1 MKIHK
6 SYKFRMYPNRT
17 QEVLL
22 AKTFGCNR
30 FVWNKCVEAFE
41 SCDKVKNPNSKTP
54 TKKDLESE
62 FPWLNEVSAAS
73 LQQKTRDFEE
83 FKKQYFNKDR
93 KKKIEE
99 PNYKS
104 KKSKQSFRL
113 PNQKF
118 KLSDDKIRLEKIG
131 WVKIV
136 MDRSIPENAKFLSC
150 TVSKNKSGQYFVS
163 ILVEEEMVYKE
174 KTGKSVGVDLGVKE
188 LATLSDGKVFHNPK
202 FLRDK
207 QAKISRMQELLSK
220 KKKGSNRKK
229 KLQLKVNRL
238 YRDVKNERDWY
249 THNLTAYLVNNYDV
263 ICIEDLNVSGMMKNH
278 RLAYSISDS
287 CFATIRSQLEYKCY
301 WYGKQLVVIDRF
313 YPSSKTCSNCG
324 WKNNSL
330 KLSDRVFECKQ
341 CGTQIDRDLNAAL
354 NIQAVGV
361 DMAQRTLDG
370 SNPVAMSV

>member
-1 MKIHK
+1 
-6 SYKFRMYPNRT
+6 MYPNHT

-30 FVWNKCVEAFE
+30 FIWNKCVEAFE
-41 SCDKVKNPNSKTP
+41 SYDKVKNPSPKIP

-93 KKKIEE
+93 KNKIEE

-136 MDRSIPENAKFLSC
+136 MDRSIPENSKILSC

-163 ILVEEEMVYKE
+163 IICYLC
-174 KTGKSVGVDLGVKE
+174 
-188 LATLSDGKVFHNPK
+188 
-202 FLRDK
+202 
-207 QAKISRMQELLSK
+207 K
-220 KKKGSNRKK
+220 K
-229 KLQLKVNRL
+229 
-238 YRDVKNERDWY
+238 
-249 THNLTAYLVNNYDV
+249 
-263 ICIEDLNVSGMMKNH
+263 
-278 RLAYSISDS
+278 
-287 CFATIRSQLEYKCY
+287 
-301 WYGKQLVVIDRF
+301 
-313 YPSSKTCSNCG
+313 
-324 WKNNSL
+324 
-330 KLSDRVFECKQ
+330 
-341 CGTQIDRDLNAAL
+341 
-354 NIQAVGV
+354 
-361 DMAQRTLDG
+361 
-370 SNPVAMSV
+370 

>member
-6 SYKFRMYPNRT
+6 SYIFRMYPNRT

-22 AKTFGCNR
+22 SKTFGCVR

-41 SCDKVKNPNSKTP
+41 SYNKETNPNPKIP

-62 FPWLNEVSAAS
+62 FPWLKEVSAAT

-83 FKKQYFNKDR
+83 FKKRYFNKGR
-93 KKKIEE
+93 KKEIEE

-118 KLSDDKIRLEKIG
+118 KLSDGKIRLEKIG

-174 KTGKSVGVDLGVKE
+174 KTGKTVGVDLGIKE

-207 QAKISRMQELLSK
+207 QAKISRMQQLLSK
-220 KKKGSNRKK
+220 KKKGSNRKR
-229 KLQLKVNRL
+229 KLQLKINRI

-249 THNLTAYLVNNYDV
+249 THNLTTYLVNNYDI

-278 RLAYSISDS
+278 HLAYSISDS

-330 KLSDRVFECKQ
+330 KLSDRVFKCKQ

-370 SNPVAMSV
+370 SNPVVMSV

>member
-6 SYKFRMYPNRT
+6 SYIFRMYPNHT

-22 AKTFGCNR
+22 AKTFGCVR
-30 FVWNKCVEAFE
+30 FIWNKCVETFE
-41 SCDKVKNPNSKTP
+41 SYDSVKNPNPKTP

-62 FPWLNEVSAAS
+62 FHWLKEVSAAT

-113 PNQKF
+113 PNPKF

-163 ILVEEEMVYKE
+163 ILVEEEMVYKN
-174 KTGKSVGVDLGVKE
+174 KTGKTVGVDLGIKE

-202 FLRDK
+202 FLREK
-207 QAKISRMQELLSK
+207 QAKISKMQELLSK
-220 KKKGSNRKK
+220 KKKGSNRKR
-229 KLQLKVNRL
+229 KLQLKINRL

-249 THNLTAYLVNNYDV
+249 THNLTTNLVNNYDI

-278 RLAYSISDS
+278 HLAYSISDS
-287 CFATIRSQLEYKCY
+287 CFATIRTQLEYKCF
-301 WYGKQLVVIDRF
+301 WYGKQLVIIDRF

-324 WKNNSL
+324 WKNSSL

-370 SNPVAMSV
+370 SNPVVMSV

>member
-30 FVWNKCVEAFE
+30 FIWNKCVEAFE
-41 SCDKVKNPNSKTP
+41 SYDKETNPNPKTP

-62 FPWLNEVSAAS
+62 FPWLNEVSAAT

-93 KKKIEE
+93 KKEIEE

-118 KLSDDKIRLEKIG
+118 KLSDSKIRLEKIG

-136 MDRSIPENAKFLSC
+136 MDRSIPENSKFLSC
-150 TVSKNKSGQYFVS
+150 TVLKNKSGQYFVS
-163 ILVEEEMVYKE
+163 ILVEEEMVYKN
-174 KTGKSVGVDLGVKE
+174 KTGKTVGVDLGIKE

-202 FLRDK
+202 FLREK
-207 QAKISRMQELLSK
+207 QAKISKMQELLSK
-220 KKKGSNRKK
+220 KKKGSKRKR
-229 KLQLKVNRL
+229 KLQLKINRL
-238 YRDVKNERDWY
+238 FRDVKNERGWY
-249 THNLTAYLVNNYDV
+249 THNLTANLVNNYDV

-278 RLAYSISDS
+278 HLAYSISDS

-301 WYGKQLVVIDRF
+301 WYGKRLVVIDRF

-341 CGTQIDRDLNAAL
+341 CGTRIDRDLNAAL
-354 NIQAVGV
+354 NIQAIGV
-361 DMAQRTLDG
+361 DVAQRTLDG
-370 SNPVAMSV
+370 IHPVAMSV

>member
-6 SYKFRMYPNRT
+6 SYIFRMYPNHT

-22 AKTFGCNR
+22 AKTFGCVR
-30 FVWNKCVEAFE
+30 FIWNKCVETFE
-41 SCDKVKNPNSKTP
+41 SYDSVKNPNPKTP

-62 FPWLNEVSAAS
+62 FHWLKEVSAAT

-113 PNQKF
+113 PNPKF

-163 ILVEEEMVYKE
+163 ILVEEEMVYKN
-174 KTGKSVGVDLGVKE
+174 KTGKTVGVDLGIKE

-202 FLRDK
+202 FLREK
-207 QAKISRMQELLSK
+207 QAKISKMQELLSK
-220 KKKGSNRKK
+220 KKKGSNRKR
-229 KLQLKVNRL
+229 KLQLKINRL

-249 THNLTAYLVNNYDV
+249 THNLTTNLVNNYDI

-278 RLAYSISDS
+278 HLAYSISDS
-287 CFATIRSQLEYKCY
+287 CFATIRTQLEYKCF
-301 WYGKQLVVIDRF
+301 WYGKQLVIIDRF

-324 WKNNSL
+324 WKNSSL

-341 CGTQIDRDLNAAL
+341 CGIQIDRDLNAAL

>member
-6 SYKFRMYPNRT
+6 SYKFRMYPNHT
-17 QEVLL
+17 QKVLL
-22 AKTFGCNR
+22 AKTFGCVR

-41 SCDKVKNPNSKTP
+41 SYNKETNPNPKTL

-62 FPWLNEVSAAS
+62 FPWLKEVSAAT

-104 KKSKQSFRL
+104 KKSNQSFRL

-118 KLSDDKIRLEKIG
+118 KLSDGKIRLEKIG

-136 MDRSIPENAKFLSC
+136 MDRSIPENTKFLSC

-163 ILVEEEMVYKE
+163 ILVEEEMVYKG
-174 KTGKSVGVDLGVKE
+174 KTGKTVGVDLGIKE
-188 LATLSDGKVFHNPK
+188 LATLSDGKIFHNPK

-207 QAKISRMQELLSK
+207 QAKISKMQELLSK
-220 KKKGSNRKK
+220 KKKGSNRKR

-249 THNLTAYLVNNYDV
+249 THNLTTNLVNNYDI

-301 WYGKQLVVIDRF
+301 WYGKRLVVIDRF

-324 WKNNSL
+324 WKNSSL

-370 SNPVAMSV
+370 SNPVVMSV